1 MIYLLLSSGLKFT
14 VMVDVCVDEAPR
26 SGASSPGGMW
36 VEDDTYIP
44 RMDGTLPRLR

>member
-1 MIYLLLSSGLKFT
+1 MI
-14 VMVDVCVDEAPR
+14 VDLRADEAAN

-44 RMDGTLPRLR
+44 RMDGTLPWLR